1 MIGAAAP
8 ASADDAAG
16 ASCGSN
22 QLGAMSSSADGTVV
36 RCVASG
42 GSFTWMSESGAV
54 STIADLESKGYSVRI
69 DRVGS
74 GPLTA
79 CRVNGVR
86 NPITTTR
93 TDNENSVN
101 GLPEVIVLNQT
112 VNVSLDCT

>member
-1 MIGAAAP
+1 MSTSG
-8 ASADDAAG
+8 D
-16 ASCGSN
+16 GS
-22 QLGAMSSSADGTVV
+22 VV

-42 GSFTWMSESGAV
+42 GNFSWMGDTGAT
-54 STIADLESKGYSVRI
+54 STIADLESKGYNVRI

-74 GPLTA
+74 GPLSA
-79 CRVNGVR
+79 CRVTSVR

-101 GLPEVIVLNQT
+101 GQPEVIVLNQT